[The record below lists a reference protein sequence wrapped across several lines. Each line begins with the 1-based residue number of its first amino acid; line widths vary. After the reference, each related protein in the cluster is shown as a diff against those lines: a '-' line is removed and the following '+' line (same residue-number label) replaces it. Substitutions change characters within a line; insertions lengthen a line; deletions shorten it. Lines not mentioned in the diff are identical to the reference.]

1 MPVLLL
7 ILLLPLIEISLFI
20 LVGGRIGLAPVLVMI
35 VLSLFLGILVLRAN
49 QARARALLQDGLR
62 QVSPGT
68 FLAQGAFG
76 AIGGL
81 LLLVPGFLTDA
92 LGVLL
97 LLPPIQRLIMRT
109 IAARIDVQRVHMRH
123 GHDHDI
129 VEGDFR
135 VHPEQGDQTPP
146 STRRLSSPKT
156 GSDDNTGH

>member
-20 LVGGRIGLAPVLVMI
+20 LVGGRIGVAPVLVLI
-35 VLSLFLGILVLRAN
+35 LLSLFLGILVLRAN
-49 QARARALLQDGLR
+49 QSRARALMQDGLR

-81 LLLVPGFLTDA
+81 LLLLPGFLTDA
-92 LGVLL
+92 LGVVL
-97 LLPPIQRLIMRT
+97 LLPPVQRLIMRA
-109 IAARIDVQRVHMRH
+109 IASRIDVQRVHLRQ
-123 GHDHDI
+123 GHDI

-135 VHPEQGDQTPP
+135 VHPEPDDQPPP
-146 STRRLSSPKT
+146 SDRRLSPPKT
-156 GSDDNTGH
+156 VSDDDENARH